1 MGSIEQEAEESLA
14 VREYAEA
21 PPTAGRRRLGP
32 IEIAFVRRY
41 THVLE
46 RVAREAPPE
55 MLEDALAASDDLG
68 GLAGVL
74 ERVAPTLPPPD
85 PDPLAA
91 ARMRAVR
98 VKRELVEQAG
108 GAWGTGQVA
117 QFLGV
122 TPQAVHGRR
131 ARGTLLGLRAPNGD
145 FVYPAFQFHNHGV
158 LPGLA
163 DVLRAFQVEDPWTQ
177 LSVLLGPSGRLG
189 GAAPIQALLQ
199 GQVQEVMEAV
209 GSYGEHVGS

>member
-1 MGSIEQEAEESLA
+1 MSSMEQGDAGSLA
-14 VREYAEA
+14 VGECAEA
-21 PPTAGRRRLGP
+21 PASAHRRLGP

-46 RVAREAPPE
+46 RVAREAPHE
-55 MLEDALAASDDLG
+55 MLEEALAAPDDVG
-68 GLAGVL
+68 GLANVL
-74 ERVAPTLPPPD
+74 ENVAPTLPPPD

-98 VKRELVEQAG
+98 VKRELLERAG

-117 QFLGV
+117 RFLGV

-145 FVYPAFQFHNHGV
+145 FVYPAFQFRNHGLV
-158 LPGLA
+158 PGLA
-163 DVLRAFQVEDPWTQ
+163 EVLRAFQVEDPWTQ

-189 GAAPIQALLQ
+189 GTTPVQALLG
-199 GQVQEVMEAV
+199 GQVQEAMEAV
-209 GSYGEHVGS
+209 GSYGEHVGG